1 MHKILLASWFSKLIE
16 DWNERLDSFATE
28 YMDNVWVGAALVII
42 IFVFGCW
49 AISYFTKK

>member
-1 MHKILLASWFSKLIE
+1 MHKILWIAWFSKLIE
-16 DWNERLDSFATE
+16 DWNERLNSFAAE